1 MAYMMIKETDKL
13 PDFEKALAELESLV
27 EKLESQEL
35 ALDDALS
42 DFKRGVELTR
52 QCQAVLDRAQ
62 QSVEKLLNPEDDST
76 VEPFQPDE

>member
-1 MAYMMIKETDKL
+1 MNDQTDKL

-27 EKLESQEL
+27 EKLESGEL
-35 ALDDALS
+35 ALNESLT

-62 QSVEKLLNPEDDST
+62 QTVEKLLNPEDEST
-76 VEPFQPDE
+76 AEPLQPDE

>member
-1 MAYMMIKETDKL
+1 MMNKETDKL
-13 PDFEKALAELESLV
+13 PDFEQALAELESLV
-27 EKLESQEL
+27 EKLESGEL
-35 ALDDALS
+35 ALEDALS

-62 QSVEKLLNPEDDST
+62 QSVERLLNPEDDST